1 LVAELVV
8 HVKSVAGVL
17 ALEEVLDVGGR
28 KAGGLSGR
36 KVLDAGRDEND
47 IDGGV
52 IADGALASPGEV
64 VEKLAR
70 GDGEDVWPIG
80 VEGRDGDG
88 GDDADDGDD
97 DEEFEQGEGEEQ
109 RRPKPERFS

>member
-1 LVAELVV
+1 MVAELVV
-8 HVKSVAGVL
+8 YVKSVAGVL
-17 ALEEVLDVGGR
+17 ALKKVLNIRGR
-28 KAGGLSGR
+28 KAGLSVGKIVEAR
-36 KVLDAGRDEND
+36 RNEND

-52 IADGALASPGEV
+52 IADGSLASPGEV

-70 GDGEDVWPIG
+70 GDGEDVGPVG

-97 DEEFEQGEGEEQ
+97 DEEFEQGEGVIEN
-109 RRPKPERFS
+109 R